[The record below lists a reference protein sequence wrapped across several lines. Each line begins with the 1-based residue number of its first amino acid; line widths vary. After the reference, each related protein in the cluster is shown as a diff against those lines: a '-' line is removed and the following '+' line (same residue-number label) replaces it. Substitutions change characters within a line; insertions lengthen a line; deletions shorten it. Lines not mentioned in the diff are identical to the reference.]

1 MYPMLTWSQWLTSA
15 GFGGTAAVLAA
26 GIAFIGVRR
35 TSRVQRD
42 NARKDQWWDRLKWA
56 VDLILA
62 GDEAKA
68 NVGLSALDAIA
79 KTPGFDADEQR
90 FLRAV
95 TQLFLLEDESGTL
108 EPDHDPDQDLG
119 EEATHGNDDA

>member
-1 MYPMLTWSQWLTSA
+1 MYPMLTWGQWLTSS
-15 GFGGTAAVLAA
+15 GFGGAAAVLAA
-26 GIAFIGVRR
+26 VIAFVGVRR

-56 VDLILA
+56 ADLILS
-62 GDEAKA
+62 GDEDKA

-95 TQLFLLEDESGTL
+95 TQLFLLDDESGTL
-108 EPDHDPDQDLG
+108 DSGTGYDENRG
-119 EEATHGNDDA
+119 EETHGSGIA